1 MDGSRF
7 DAWTRRRMSLAT
19 GGLLASFCGIGV
31 FAGVEAKKCKGNKRK
46 CGKKCISKKKCCGG
60 CGEQTCCKGKCVDL
74 ATNPGNCGLCGNACA
89 SGECVHGVCTCTNFL
104 EDCPQ
109 SMPCSCGVYV
119 GGGAACFGGFA
130 GPCDENDDC
139 PIGSVCMGNNLCS
152 EPCLG

>member
-19 GGLLASFCGIGV
+19 GGLLASFLGTGV

-89 SGECVHGVCTCTNFL
+89 SGECVHGACTCTNFFD
-104 EDCPQ
+104 DCPQ
-109 SMPCSCGVYV
+109 GVGCSCGLYV
-119 GGGAACFGGFA
+119 GGGTVCFSTPDGQCA
-130 GPCDENDDC
+130 ENDDC
-139 PIGSVCMGNNLCS
+139 PIGSVCLLNGQCS
-152 EPCLG
+152 GPCPG